1 MKHIT
6 QKTNSINL
14 DGTCDGCNNILFVME
29 AVQKIVNENSE
40 NQDLQYNTEVAI
52 KAFDEGCTTK
62 GSQIICIFTYF

>member
-6 QKTNSINL
+6 QKTNSIIL

-40 NQDLQYNTEVAI
+40 NQDLQYNTKVAI
-52 KAFDEGCTTK
+52 KA
-62 GSQIICIFTYF
+62 IFHYIKHLMRDAQQKEAK